1 MPTSDDRGLLRIY
14 LNDHLTGAA
23 GGVELARRVA
33 RAHRDSGD
41 AERLR
46 RLADD
51 IAADR
56 GALLAIMRSL
66 ELPVNRAKSLVAW
79 GAEKAGRLK
88 LNGRLLSRSPLS
100 DLVEVEMLRLAVEG
114 KAAGWRTLLALAD
127 QEPGLDAGRL
137 RTLLERADAQVA
149 VLEEIRMKT
158 VDTVFRETATGRSA
172 TVRREHAEAHD
183 VDR

>member
-23 GGVELARRVA
+23 GGVELARRAA
-33 RAHRDSGD
+33 RAHRDPGD
-41 AERLR
+41 AERLK

-66 ELPVNRAKSLVAW
+66 ELPVNRAKSLAGW
-79 GAEKAGRLK
+79 AAEKAGRLK

-114 KAAGWRTLLALAD
+114 KAAGWRTLLALSD
-127 QEPGLDAGRL
+127 REPGLDAGRL
-137 RTLLERADAQVA
+137 RALLERADAQVT
-149 VLEEIRMKT
+149 VLEEIRVRT
-158 VDTVFRETATGRSA
+158 VDAVFRETAA
-172 TVRREHAEAHD
+172 VRREPAEAHD
-183 VDR
+183 AER